1 MEKIALIT
9 GATDGMGLA
18 CAKLFGKNG
27 YTVIINGIF
36 DEEADQAQKELD
48 ELGIKN
54 DYYHF
59 DVTEESEIQD
69 AFVKIKAKYDH
80 IDVLINNAGGL
91 GGRKKF
97 AEMDKAFLRFIM
109 ALNFESAIIV
119 TKECIPL
126 LKKGTNSCIINYAS
140 NAAWNGGVPGTGIYG
155 ASKAAI
161 VTATRA
167 MAKELAEF
175 NIRVNAVS
183 PGTIDTHFYD
193 NIKQTNSKVFESWKK
208 NILLGRLGRP
218 EEVASVIK
226 FLCSEDASF
235 ITGEIVQVNGGQ
247 DYL

>member
-27 YTVIINGIF
+27 YTVIINGII
-36 DEEADQAQKELD
+36 DEEAEQAQKELSA
-48 ELGIKN
+48 LGIKN

-59 DVTEESEIQD
+59 DVTVEAEIK
-69 AFVKIKAKYDH
+69 AGFVKINAKYDH
-80 IDVLINNAGGL
+80 LDVLINNAGGL

-97 AEMDKAFLRFIM
+97 AEMDMAFLRFVM
-109 ALNFESAIIV
+109 ALNFDSAIFV

-126 LKKGTNSCIINYAS
+126 LKKGTNASIINYAS
-140 NAAWNGGVPGTGIYG
+140 NAAWNGGVPGAGIYG

-193 NIKQTNSKVFESWKK
+193 NIKQTNPQVFDSWKK